1 MEKKLTPSRNAM
13 ADLCRLFKAACL
25 ITASASLF
33 TSCIKDDFDLEKIKD
48 VEWSPELAAPLV
60 NSSMT
65 FKDMLD
71 KNTEFQV
78 TIDNNNFCTFIY
90 SDTLY
95 KLHALDM
102 ITMKDQDVKYTFA
115 MDSSQQVIFN
125 QVGDLSYSESQ
136 HISFK
141 PDVNAEIDSI
151 LFKSGRFIVDI
162 TSTFRQDI
170 SIRITMPGL
179 KKNGVAFSRNVL
191 LSYQGSLP
199 LTNQIN
205 LDLSGYLL
213 DVTNNGTAVNDL
225 TVDYKIQVTGSV
237 NPASATENLVVDGTF
252 QNLKFRSVF
261 GYFGN
266 QPYSSAS
273 DTLPFNFFNTHP
285 GIGNF
290 TLADPKIKVS
300 LINSIGIPVHATIP
314 SFMASSQGASYTIN
328 SGIPNP
334 LPVFSPT
341 VSQIGQSLTGSFELN
356 NSNSNLVSV
365 ISHLP
370 DYFIY
375 MVGVQ
380 TNPDGNISQNFI
392 TDTSSL
398 SIYASVELPL
408 YGSAMDF
415 VITDTTDFKIDNI
428 DRIESLA
435 LRTCFTN
442 GFPVDMQVQVYF
454 TDENFHVLD
463 SLITNDSRVLESA
476 AINMATGKTTA
487 ATVKTTDIL
496 FDQQHIQR
504 IQHAKKII
512 TKGGAA
518 TINNGNTNVKIYAD
532 YTLGVRIG
540 ARAKIKV
547 TQ

>member
-1 MEKKLTPSRNAM
+1 MEQKLTPSRNAL
-13 ADLCRLFKAACL
+13 ADLCRLFKAVCI
-25 ITASASLF
+25 ITVSASLF
-33 TSCIKDDFDLEKIKD
+33 TSCIKDDFDFEKIKD

-65 FKDMLD
+65 FKDMLE

-78 TIDNNNFCTFIY
+78 TIDQNNFCTFIY

-95 KLHALDM
+95 TLQALNMLD
-102 ITMKDQDVKYTFA
+102 MKDQDVKYAFS
-115 MDSSQQVIFN
+115 MDSSQQAIFN
-125 QVGDLSYSESQ
+125 LAGNLNYNDVQ

-141 PDVNAEIDSI
+141 PDANAEIDSI
-151 LFKSGRFIVDI
+151 LIKSGRFVVDV

-199 LTNQIN
+199 LNSPIN
-205 LDLSGYLL
+205 VDLDGYVL
-213 DVTNNGTAVNDL
+213 DITNNGTAVNDL
-225 TVDYKIQVTGSV
+225 TVDYKVQVTGSTY
-237 NPASATENLVVDGTF
+237 PASSTENLVVDGTF
-252 QNLKFRSVF
+252 KNMKFRSVF
-261 GYFGN
+261 GYFGSE
-266 QPYSSAS
+266 PFSSPT

-300 LINSIGIPVHATIP
+300 LINSIGIPVRASIP
-314 SFMASSQGASYTIN
+314 TFLASSQGSSYTIN

-334 LPVFSPT
+334 LPIPSPM

-370 DYFIY
+370 DYFVY

-392 TDTSSL
+392 TDTSAL

-408 YGSAMDF
+408 YGSANDF
-415 VITDTTDFKIDNI
+415 VITDTTDFKVDNI
-428 DRIESLA
+428 DRIERLT
-435 LRTCFTN
+435 LHTCLSN
-442 GFPVDMQVQVYF
+442 GFPVDMNVQVYF
-454 TDENFHVLD
+454 TDENYNVLD
-463 SLITNDSRVLESA
+463 SLITTNPRVLESA
-476 AINMATGKTTA
+476 AINAATGRASTPTE
-487 ATVKTTDIL
+487 KTTDIV
-496 FDQQHIQR
+496 FDQPQISR
-504 IQHAKKII
+504 ITGAKYII

-518 TINNGNTNVKIYAD
+518 TVNNGNTNVKIYAD
-532 YTLGVRIG
+532 YALGVRIG
-540 ARAKIKV
+540 VKAKIKV